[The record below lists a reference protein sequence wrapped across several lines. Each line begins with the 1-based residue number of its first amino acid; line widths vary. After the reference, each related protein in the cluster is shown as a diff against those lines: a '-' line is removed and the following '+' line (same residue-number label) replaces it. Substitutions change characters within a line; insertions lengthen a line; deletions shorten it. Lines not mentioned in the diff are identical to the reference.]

1 MKIEGYRLKQIQ
13 RLLYK
18 DLISNWDDATIL
30 PLEMRRELKESF
42 PLEIKHRI
50 FKDKNTKKA
59 VIELKD
65 GSKIETVLMEHDQKR
80 ATVCVSCQV
89 GCPLGCL
96 FCATGKS
103 FKRNLEIDEI
113 L

>member
-18 DLISNWDDATIL
+18 DLISNWDDATVL

-50 FKDKNTKKA
+50 FKDKNTKKQ
-59 VIELKD
+59 L
-65 GSKIETVLMEHDQKR
+65 L
-80 ATVCVSCQV
+80 
-89 GCPLGCL
+89 
-96 FCATGKS
+96 
-103 FKRNLEIDEI
+103 N
-113 L
+113 

>member
-18 DLISNWDDATIL
+18 DLISNWDDATVL

-42 PLEIKHRI
+42 PLEINYRI

-65 GSKIETVLMEHDQKR
+65 GSKIETVLMEHDDKR
-80 ATVCVSCQV
+80 ATVCVLCS
-89 GCPLGCL
+89 L
-96 FCATGKS
+96 
-103 FKRNLEIDEI
+103 I
-113 L
+113 LSTITNS